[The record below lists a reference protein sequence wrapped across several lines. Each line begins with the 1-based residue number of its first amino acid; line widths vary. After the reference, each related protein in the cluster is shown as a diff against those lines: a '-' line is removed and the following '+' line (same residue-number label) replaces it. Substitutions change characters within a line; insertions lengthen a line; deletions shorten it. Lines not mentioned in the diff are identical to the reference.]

1 MGTSRVESFRRLLE
15 KDPENPMLLYSL
27 GGELLREGRAAEA
40 VAYLERAVE
49 AKPDYSAA
57 YRSLGRA
64 LVAQGD
70 ESEARRV
77 FAQGREVAQGR
88 GDLQIVREIDVFV
101 RRLDKEGDPTDR

>member
-1 MGTSRVESFRRLLE
+1 MEAFRRLLE
-15 KDPENPMLLYSL
+15 KDPENAMLLYSL
-27 GGELLREGRAAEA
+27 GGELLRGGRTAEA

-70 ESEARRV
+70 EDGARRV
-77 FAQGREVAQGR
+77 FAAGREVAQGK

-101 RRLDKEGDPTDR
+101 GRLDKGGTRRTGETT